1 MEDRG
6 RRWRKARWKMEQTH
20 VAWRSLRQL
29 GYRLVLCMCPNLGVQ
44 LMNIITVLFFAR
56 AYWSWRFTDTHLAG
70 INISLQC
77 FPFMGQEEAEWLL
90 VFYRTTTG
98 TRARWLL
105 GTRGGGGARPP
116 LLAPSWR
123 KRGFLKFHAT
133 AVGSPLKSMT
143 SPATN
148 SWLTIPSY

>member
-1 MEDRG
+1 M
-6 RRWRKARWKMEQTH
+6 
-20 VAWRSLRQL
+20 
-29 GYRLVLCMCPNLGVQ
+29 Q

-56 AYWSWRFTDTHLAG
+56 AYWSWRFTDTHLAVIILFFLFFRFLG
-70 INISLQC
+70 HEYVVC
-77 FPFMGQEEAEWLL
+77 FF

-98 TRARWLL
+98 TRASWLL
-105 GTRGGGGARPP
+105 GTCGGGGARPP